1 MGNHEQSDGRQ
12 APATEALAGGKRNQE
27 REIRK
32 RKLNELFSVYI
43 VIRMPRKTKSNINV
57 EDSEIEQVLEMP
69 KLERQTNAKRKI
81 VLNDDRIT
89 KTERKS
95 NPWVD
100 HCKKYAAEKGCSYKQ
115 AISEAKES
123 YSR

>member
-1 MGNHEQSDGRQ
+1 
-12 APATEALAGGKRNQE
+12 
-27 REIRK
+27 
-32 RKLNELFSVYI
+32 
-43 VIRMPRKTKSNINV
+43 MPRKTKSNINV

-69 KLERQTNAKRKI
+69 KLERSSFDDRRASERQTNAKRKI